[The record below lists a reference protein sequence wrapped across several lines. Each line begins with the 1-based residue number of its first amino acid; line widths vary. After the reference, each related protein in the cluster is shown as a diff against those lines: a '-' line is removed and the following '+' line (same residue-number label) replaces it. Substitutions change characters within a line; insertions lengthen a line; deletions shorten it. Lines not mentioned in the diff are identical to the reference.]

1 MCALPIYLGLVGE
14 IGGRID
20 EYAELDVPFDA
31 VEPAERRLH
40 LRDQHQRAA
49 LRCALAVIEI
59 AIGAEPAG
67 HQRAVVE
74 GKLARNVE
82 QPARRDGGN
91 LGGDGGGGFGKRELK
106 LETDRRSGGEGT
118 SVSERVELGGR
129 RVIKKNKQKRKHRDN
144 RNKQ

>member
-49 LRCALAVIEI
+49 LRCAIAVIEI

-91 LGGDGGGGFGKRELK
+91 IGGDGGGGFGKRELK
-106 LETDRRSGGEGT
+106 LEQLAVDSIGARKSVVSAKSESVRVDR
-118 SVSERVELGGR
+118 GGR
-129 RVIKKNKQKRKHRDN
+129 RIIKKKKK
-144 RNKQ
+144 